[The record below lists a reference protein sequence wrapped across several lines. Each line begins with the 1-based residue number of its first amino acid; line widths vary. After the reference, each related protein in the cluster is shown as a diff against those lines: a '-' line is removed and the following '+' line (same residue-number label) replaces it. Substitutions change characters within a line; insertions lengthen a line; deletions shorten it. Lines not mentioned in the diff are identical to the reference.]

1 MELEKLQHIV
11 AEVLNVDPSEVQMD
25 STLKNDLGADSL
37 DCYQIIMKVEKTFN
51 IHLDVKDIEKCVV
64 IGDVIKIIKKA
75 MR

>member
-37 DCYQIIMKVEKTFN
+37 DYYQIIMKIEKTFN
-51 IHLDVKDIEKCVV
+51 IHLDVKDVEGCVV
-64 IGDVIKIIKKA
+64 IGDVIQIIKKA